1 MVKKEKGGLNLKR
14 FQDLNLCDD
23 FLFKEVMKDERLV
36 IGFLEMVFNLK
47 DKITGINFIETE
59 KTIQNRFL
67 DKSIRLD
74 VYVKD
79 EEDNVYNIEIQ
90 NGKFANLPKRC
101 RKYQADID
109 GSALKPGEDYANLK
123 KQYII
128 FVCTGDPFGK
138 GMYMYTFV
146 NRCNEDFDLE
156 LGDGSTKIFLNTK
169 GKNGS
174 ASAQL
179 KAFLNFLEKST
190 EQNAE
195 LSKDIYVQQLSQKIE
210 AIKRDEALGGVF
222 MTIEEKMNETLEQ
235 GIEQGIEQI
244 AKKMK
249 DEGYPLDQIAKI
261 TELPLEKIEK
271 L

>member
-1 MVKKEKGGLNLKR
+1 MKR

-36 IGFLEMVFNLK
+36 IGFLEMVLNLK

-235 GIEQGIEQI
+235 GIEQGIEKGIEQI